1 MALAQVAGLAV
12 RSWGPPS
19 PEGPVVLAL
28 HGLTSTSAV
37 WADLADRLDV
47 PVVAPDLPGRGFSVA
62 SAAGPGL
69 RGLAREVL
77 RSVDE
82 LGLRRVVVVGHSL
95 GAFLAPLVVAGLGER
110 VVGTVLLDGGVAPE
124 PSMLLRPLVVRG
136 VFGVQTRRLVRDF
149 ADADAY
155 TAVAEGA
162 AAANRPDLHAAFRAW
177 SQAVL
182 RPSGQG
188 VRPSLDA
195 KRLVADAVDS
205 LTREPH
211 LAELATTGAPVH
223 LVAAARGA
231 DDTKPAFLSGN
242 AIAAGNRVVPHLTWE
257 RVEANHATM
266 LFDPAA
272 AAAVRELL
280 SS

>member
-1 MALAQVAGLAV
+1 MGQ
-12 RSWGPPS
+12 
-19 PEGPVVLAL
+19 
-28 HGLTSTSAV
+28 
-37 WADLADRLDV
+37 
-47 PVVAPDLPGRGFSVA
+47 
-62 SAAGPGL
+62 
-69 RGLAREVL
+69 
-77 RSVDE
+77 
-82 LGLRRVVVVGHSL
+82 
-95 GAFLAPLVVAGLGER
+95 R

-124 PSMLLRPLVVRG
+124 PSVLLRPLVVRG
-136 VFGVQTRRLVRDF
+136 VFGGQTRRLVRDS
-149 ADADAY
+149 ADADGC

-162 AAANRPDLHAAFRAW
+162 AA
-177 SQAVL
+177 
-182 RPSGQG
+182 
-188 VRPSLDA
+188 A

-231 DDTKPAFLSGN
+231 DDTEPAFLSGN

-257 RVEANHATM
+257 RVEANHATV